1 MALRKIARMGEPI
14 LRRLADPVEREQIG
28 TPSFERLIE
37 DMVETMHDA
46 DGAGLAA
53 PQIYESLQLCV
64 IELRD
69 NPRYPGQAAI
79 PLTVLINPVL
89 EPLVANPDHPADSD
103 AIAVYEGCLSVPGVR
118 GRVRR
123 PRKVRVTALDRRGNP
138 IDEVWEGFHAAVV
151 QHETD
156 HLHGRL
162 FVDRADPKTLTFLT
176 EYERNIPVD
185 QRFWDGRVGR
195 TQTPGE
201 NST

>member
-1 MALRKIARMGEPI
+1 MTLRKIARMGEPI
-14 LRRLADPVEREQIG
+14 LRRIADPVAREQIG

-37 DMVETMHDA
+37 DMIDTMHDA

-69 NPRYPGQAAI
+69 NPRYPRQATI
-79 PLTVLINPVL
+79 PLTVLINPVI
-89 EPLVANPDHPADSD
+89 EALVANSDHPADSE

-123 PRKVRVTALDRRGNP
+123 ARKVRVTALDRAGNA

-156 HLHGRL
+156 HLFGKL

-185 QRFWDGRVGR
+185 QRFWDGGVGQIK
-195 TQTPGE
+195 TSGE
-201 NST
+201 NAK